1 MFERYTEKA
10 RRVIF
15 FARYEASRYGSTYID
30 TEHLL
35 LGLLR
40 EDGAL
45 MTRVLGTRGNASE
58 IRREIEKGITVRER
72 ISTSVEVPLTQEC
85 KRILCFASDESTQL
99 GHGYVGTEHLLL
111 GILMASGS
119 IAARILTDRGVNLD
133 AVRQQVERPRVT
145 EEARLWMKSSE
156 EAKALLDAF
165 LTSVTSN
172 KWVEVASYFAADVQ
186 FVDSTGKRWKG
197 YQEIEK
203 QFDALFVPYAKRD
216 VTHTLEDFDIV
227 ATDMLIASVLWE
239 NVTIRGQLT
248 RSMQRMT
255 LIFATVRKDWAIY
268 FLQVT
273 PVKVP

>member
-15 FARYEASRYGSTYID
+15 FARYEASQYGSEYID

-40 EDGAL
+40 EDQAL
-45 MTRVLGTRGNASE
+45 MRRILGPRGNAAE

-85 KRILCFASDESTQL
+85 KRILRFASDESTQL
-99 GHGYVGTEHLLL
+99 GHGYVGTQHLLL

-119 IAARILTDRGVNLD
+119 VAARILTDRGVNLP
-133 AVRQQVERPRVT
+133 AVRQQVERPPVT
-145 EEARLWMKSSE
+145 TEARRGMMSSE

-165 LTSVTSN
+165 LTSVASN
-172 KWVEVASYFAADVQ
+172 KWVEVAAYFAAHVQ
-186 FVDSTGKRWKG
+186 FVDSSGKRWKG

-203 QFDALFVPYAKRD
+203 QFETLFVPYAKRD
-216 VTHTLEDFDIV
+216 VIYTLEDFDIV

-239 NVTIRGQLT
+239 NVTIPGQPA
-248 RSMQRMT
+248 RSVHRMT
-255 LIFATVRKDWAIY
+255 LILAKDGEDWAIF

-273 PVKVP
+273 RVKVP